1 MACTPPYQLDEGEQF
16 FMSSLEGKAGIIG
29 DPSFIFGPPPANLEK
44 AWQATGLVG
53 LQGGGKFESS
63 TGNGVLVRL
72 KNDDKLYVLTAKH
85 IVYNVKTLKR
95 KSPIGYFV
103 INIHGKDGD
112 YDNAKPLKLNLGALP
127 KHLDEFTRNE
137 DYLLI
142 EVKPAGVEPFDFKDG
157 AFSLEHVEHIESL
170 NPKKLFSVSIKPSK
184 NEVGE
189 KRMYKFYQTDFML
202 ERDELTKLTKDGY
215 PLMTDMDS
223 VRGLSGGAVF
233 YDDGKGE
240 LKIIGIIV
248 SGTKKQG
255 CENFTAALCRNKILL
270 LNR

>member
-1 MACTPPYQLDEGEQF
+1 MKLHSRIYIVAALLTAALMACTPPYQLDEGEQF

-184 NEVGE
+184 NEVNGE

-202 ERDELTKLTKDGY
+202 ERDELTKTHK
-215 PLMTDMDS
+215 
-223 VRGLSGGAVF
+223 RRLS
-233 YDDGKGE
+233 
-240 LKIIGIIV
+240 L
-248 SGTKKQG
+248 S
-255 CENFTAALCRNKILL
+255 
-270 LNR
+270 